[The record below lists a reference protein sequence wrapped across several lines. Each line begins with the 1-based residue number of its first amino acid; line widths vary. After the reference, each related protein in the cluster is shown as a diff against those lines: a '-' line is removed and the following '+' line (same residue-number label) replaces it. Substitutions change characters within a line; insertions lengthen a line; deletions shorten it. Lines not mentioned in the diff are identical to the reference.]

1 MPLYEYRCEKCGH
14 RIEIIQTFSDR
25 PLKTCPECK
34 GKLVKVF
41 SAPALQ
47 FKGSGFY
54 ITDYTDKG
62 KPPKSE
68 SGDKSEKK
76 STEKSQKSESK
87 PSGETKSTG
96 STEAKKPVES
106 KSSSSDKSS

>member
-14 RIEIIQTFSDR
+14 RIEIIQKFSDR
-25 PLKTCPECK
+25 PLKTCQECK
-34 GKLVKVF
+34 GKLIKVI

-68 SGDKSEKK
+68 SDGKTEKKTEGKSEKK
-76 STEKSQKSESK
+76 EAKS
-87 PSGETKSTG
+87 SGESKSTG
-96 STEAKKPVES
+96 STETKKSVES
-106 KSSSSDKSS
+106 KPSSSDK